1 MLNLVTEIEYV
12 LVLLQNNYRYRFIYN
27 IFSVWEGR
35 QFELLELFPLMVF
48 SVK

>member
-1 MLNLVTEIEYV
+1 MLNLMTEIEYV
-12 LVLLQNNYRYRFIYN
+12 LVLLQNNYRYHFIYN
-27 IFSVWEGR
+27 IFSVWESR